1 MVLIKYARDLDLHD
15 RSQTRRR
22 LHVQA
27 RTSNQL
33 PENSAGNSQL
43 QLVKDE
49 AGKMP
54 AYRTQNACAPQKE
67 NQCQES

>member
-1 MVLIKYARDLDLHD
+1 MVLINYARDLDLHD
-15 RSQTRRR
+15 RSKTRRR
-22 LHVQA
+22 LHVPA

-33 PENSAGNSQL
+33 PVNSAGNSQL

-49 AGKMP
+49 AGGMP
-54 AYRTQNACAPQKE
+54 VYRMQDACAPQKE